1 MAVRSRCRTSAPGRE
16 RPFEAPVHL
25 TLSARLST
33 DEYHS
38 TLRLVLHDHRGS
50 RLHRSYH
57 SFAAGGATISPS
69 LSSTRIASWA
79 ERIFDSARMCT

>member
-1 MAVRSRCRTSAPGRE
+1 MAVRPRRRTSALVLE
-16 RPFEAPVHL
+16 LPFEARVPL
-25 TLSARLST
+25 TLSVRLST
-33 DEYHS
+33 DDYHS
-38 TLRLVLHDHRGS
+38 TLRLVLHDHRSS

-57 SFAAGGATISPS
+57 SFAAGGTTINPS